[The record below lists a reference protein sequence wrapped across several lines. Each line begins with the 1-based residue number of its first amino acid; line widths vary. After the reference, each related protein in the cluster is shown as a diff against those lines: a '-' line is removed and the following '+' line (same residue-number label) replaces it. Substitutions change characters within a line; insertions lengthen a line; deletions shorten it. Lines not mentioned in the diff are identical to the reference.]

1 MHGVCPRQDH
11 LDTTKITKHKDKKN
25 NKNNILNTPYRA
37 LYIRQ
42 HSDRQA
48 QDEDP
53 CEHFWVDSLAVS
65 GNIRFP
71 FTLQVSIF
79 LPYDPWLLFIGL
91 IGCYLAGLEVLRSTL
106 SVGDS
111 AWSGPIQTRTIF
123 SADYAEAN
131 RYSFFFLKKNLN
143 WQLNTQDKQGKE
155 TAARKDG
162 R

>member
-131 RYSFFFLKKNLN
+131 RYSFFFFKKKTWIDN
-143 WQLNTQDKQGKE
+143 
-155 TAARKDG
+155 
-162 R
+162 